1 MKYVKGYSKFVK
13 ESKKQIKKNA
23 IIVEKQLLNDFSKG
37 FWDLCVKSSIFTN
50 EEKVFIT
57 ENLST
62 SDVKLNEEWEWL
74 DKAVTFAKDKGGKIL
89 DTIKSRIE
97 KLTSGI
103 KQFIASMVEMAKNLW
118 AAMITGVKKLA
129 GELSDKHKEKVKVLI
144 EKAPDKEKMDEL
156 NQLKS
161 TVQHWG
167 LISTTVA
174 EITQAKASTTVA
186 NLFTKAQAD
195 AEQQSINNL
204 KEAETLEE
212 SIFFG
217 VEDDI
222 LVHFYNINESEEVVA
237 KEGGEEKKSV
247 WDWIL
252 KFLGQE
258 GLDPEVKGGKKLLW
272 WGKFFLKVLGLIFSP
287 LVKLLEGLL
296 KWKGNKILH
305 GVSWLTNQTGG
316 PGIYKFVVMGGIVA
330 GLIGIVIEGALLNH
344 IEFPG
349 AGAMHS
355 AVSWVS
361 HSLVHAGE
369 LVGWYKT
376 ISYTL
381 TLFCLA
387 LTIHE
392 VAKEIGHLAHAA
404 KSDHGA
410 KPGAK
415 PEVTGET
422 PGVKPGAKPE
432 GGESPAAP
440 TPVPAT

>member
-1 MKYVKGYSKFVK
+1 MKYLKEYSKFVK
-13 ESKKQIKKNA
+13 ESKKQIEKNA

-37 FWDLCVKSSIFTN
+37 FWALCIKSSIFTN
-50 EEKVFIT
+50 EEKEFIT

-97 KLTSGI
+97 KLTAGI

-144 EKAPDKEKMDEL
+144 EKAPEKEKMDEL

-161 TVQHWG
+161 TIQHWG
-167 LISTTVA
+167 LISTTFA
-174 EITQAKASTTVA
+174 EITQAGANATVT
-186 NLFTKAQAD
+186 NLFIKSQTD

-204 KEAETLEE
+204 KEAEALEE

-222 LVHFYNINESEEVVA
+222 LVHFYNINEAEEVVA
-237 KEGGEEKKSV
+237 KEEGNTEQKKSV

-252 KFLGQE
+252 NFLGQE

-287 LVKLLEGLL
+287 VVRLLEGLL
-296 KWKGNKILH
+296 KWKGNKILQ

-316 PGIYKFVVMGGIVA
+316 PGVYKFVVMGGIVA
-330 GLIGIVIEGALLNH
+330 GLIGIVLEGALLNH

-349 AGAMHS
+349 SGAMHS
-355 AVSWVS
+355 TVSWVS
-361 HSLVHAGE
+361 HSLAHAGE

-376 ISYTL
+376 ISYAL
-381 TLFCLA
+381 TFFCLA
-387 LTIHE
+387 LTIVE
-392 VAKEIGHLAHAA
+392 VAKEIGHLAHVA

-410 KPGAK
+410 KPGA
-415 PEVTGET
+415 TTET
-422 PGVKPGAKPE
+422 PGVKPENNPI
-432 GGESPAAP
+432 PI
-440 TPVPAT
+440 PAT

>member
-74 DKAVTFAKDKGGKIL
+74 DKAVTYAKDKGGKVL

-97 KLTSGI
+97 KLKAGI

-222 LVHFYNINESEEVVA
+222 LVHFYNINESEEVAA

-316 PGIYKFVVMGGIVA
+316 PGVYKFVVMGGIVA

-361 HSLVHAGE
+361 HTLVHAGD

-410 KPGAK
+410 KPGVK

-440 TPVPAT
+440 TPVPTN

>member
-204 KEAETLEE
+204 KEAEALEE

-316 PGIYKFVVMGGIVA
+316 PGVYKFVVMGGIVA

>member
-1 MKYVKGYSKFVK
+1 MKYLKEYSKFVK
-13 ESKKQIKKNA
+13 ESKKQIEKNA

-37 FWDLCVKSSIFTN
+37 FWTLCIKSSIFTN

-74 DKAVTFAKDKGGKIL
+74 DKAVTFAKEKGGKIL

-97 KLTSGI
+97 KLTAGI

-118 AAMITGVKKLA
+118 VAMITGVKKLA
-129 GELSDKHKEKVKVLI
+129 GELSNKHKEKVKVLI
-144 EKAPDKEKMDEL
+144 EKAPEKEKMDEL

-161 TVQHWG
+161 TIQHWG

-174 EITQAKASTTVA
+174 EITQSKASATVT
-186 NLFTKAQAD
+186 NLFIKSQTD

-204 KEAETLEE
+204 KESEALEE

-222 LVHFYNINESEEVVA
+222 LVHFYNINEAEEVSA
-237 KEGGEEKKSV
+237 KEEGDTKQKKSV

-252 KFLGQE
+252 NFLGQE
-258 GLDPEVKGGKKLLW
+258 ELDPEVKGGKKLLW

-287 LVKLLEGLL
+287 VVRLLEGLL
-296 KWKGNKILH
+296 KWKGNKILQ

-316 PGIYKFVVMGGIVA
+316 PGVYKFVVMGGVVA
-330 GLIGIVIEGALLNH
+330 GLISIVIEGSLLSH

-349 AGAMHS
+349 AGVMHS
-355 AVSWVS
+355 VVSWIS
-361 HSLVHAGE
+361 HSLAYAGD

-381 TLFCLA
+381 TLFCIA

-392 VAKEIGHLAHAA
+392 VAKEIKHLTHT
-404 KSDHGA
+404 KSSDNVV
-410 KPGAK
+410 K
-415 PEVTGET
+415 PEVTTAGST
-422 PGVKPGAKPE
+422 
-432 GGESPAAP
+432 GESP
-440 TPVPAT
+440 TPVISD

>member
-13 ESKKQIKKNA
+13 ESKKQIEKNA

-37 FWDLCVKSSIFTN
+37 FWSLCIKSSIFTN
-50 EEKVFIT
+50 EEKEFIT

-74 DKAVTFAKDKGGKIL
+74 DKAVTFAKDKGGKVL
-89 DTIKSRIE
+89 DNIKSRIE

-103 KQFIASMVEMAKNLW
+103 KQFITSMVEMAKNLW

-144 EKAPDKEKMDEL
+144 DKAPEKEKMDEL

-167 LISTTVA
+167 LMGTTVA
-174 EITQAKASTTVA
+174 EITQAKANTAVT
-186 NLFTKAQAD
+186 NLFVKSQAD

-204 KEAETLEE
+204 KKAEALEE

-272 WGKFFLKVLGLIFSP
+272 WGKFFLRVLGLIFSP

-296 KWKGNKILH
+296 KWKGNKILQ

-316 PGIYKFVVMGGIVA
+316 PGVYKFVVMGGIVA
-330 GLIGIVIEGALLNH
+330 GLIGIVLEGALLNH

-355 AVSWVS
+355 TVSWIS
-361 HSLVHAGE
+361 HSLAHAGD

-381 TLFCLA
+381 TVFCLA
-387 LTIHE
+387 LTIVE

-404 KSDHGA
+404 KSDYGT
-410 KPGAK
+410 K
-415 PEVTGET
+415 PEATTTGTET
-422 PGVKPGAKPE
+422 PGSKPE
-432 GGESPAAP
+432 GGEDPVAPA
-440 TPVPAT
+440 PVPTT

>member
-74 DKAVTFAKDKGGKIL
+74 DKAVTYAKDKGGKVL

-97 KLTSGI
+97 KLKAGI

-186 NLFTKAQAD
+186 NLFTKAQVD

-222 LVHFYNINESEEVVA
+222 LVHFYNINESEEVAA

-316 PGIYKFVVMGGIVA
+316 PGVYKFVVMGGIVA

-361 HSLVHAGE
+361 HTLVHAGD

-410 KPGAK
+410 KPGVK

-440 TPVPAT
+440 TPVPTN

>member
-129 GELSDKHKEKVKVLI
+129 GELSDKHKEKVKVII
-144 EKAPDKEKMDEL
+144 EKAPEKEKMDEL

-174 EITQAKASTTVA
+174 EITQAKANTAVT
-186 NLFTKAQAD
+186 NLFVKSQVD

-204 KEAETLEE
+204 KEAEALEE

-296 KWKGNKILH
+296 KWKGNKILQ

-316 PGIYKFVVMGGIVA
+316 PGVYKFVIMGGVVA
-330 GLIGIVIEGALLNH
+330 GLIGIVLEGALLNH

-355 AVSWVS
+355 TVSWIS
-361 HSLVHAGE
+361 HSLAHAGD

-381 TLFCLA
+381 TVFCLA

-392 VAKEIGHLAHAA
+392 VAKEIGHLVHAT
-404 KSDHGA
+404 KS
-410 KPGAK
+410 
-415 PEVTGET
+415 ET
-422 PGVKPGAKPE
+422 PGVKPEATTTGTETPGSKLE
-432 GGESPAAP
+432 GGEAPVAP
-440 TPVPAT
+440 TPVPTT

>member
-1 MKYVKGYSKFVK
+1 MKYVKGYAKFVK
-13 ESKKQIKKNA
+13 ESKKQIEKNA

-37 FWDLCVKSSIFTN
+37 FWNLCVKSSIFTN
-50 EEKVFIT
+50 EEKEFIT

-62 SDVKLNEEWEWL
+62 SNVKLNEEWEWL
-74 DKAVTFAKDKGGKIL
+74 DKAVTYAKDKGGKVL

-97 KLTSGI
+97 KLKAGI
-103 KQFIASMVEMAKNLW
+103 KQFIASMVQMAKNLW

-144 EKAPDKEKMDEL
+144 DKAPEKEKMDEL

-161 TVQHWG
+161 TIQHWG

-174 EITQAKASTTVA
+174 EITQAKATTTVT

-222 LVHFYNINESEEVVA
+222 LVHFYNINESEEAVA
-237 KEGGEEKKSV
+237 KEEGGEENKSV

-296 KWKGNKILH
+296 KWKGNKILQ
-305 GVSWLTNQTGG
+305 GISWLTNQTGG
-316 PGIYKFVVMGGIVA
+316 PGVYKFVVMGGVVA
-330 GLIGIVIEGALLNH
+330 GLIGIVAEGALLNH

-355 AVSWVS
+355 TVSWVS
-361 HSLVHAGE
+361 HALVHAGD

-392 VAKEIGHLAHAA
+392 VVKEIGHLVHA
-404 KSDHGA
+404 S
-410 KPGAK
+410 KPGHGEK
-415 PEVTGET
+415 PETTGE
-422 PGVKPGAKPE
+422 KPGAKPE

-440 TPVPAT
+440 TPVPTN

>member
-1 MKYVKGYSKFVK
+1 
-13 ESKKQIKKNA
+13 
-23 IIVEKQLLNDFSKG
+23 
-37 FWDLCVKSSIFTN
+37 
-50 EEKVFIT
+50 
-57 ENLST
+57 
-62 SDVKLNEEWEWL
+62 
-74 DKAVTFAKDKGGKIL
+74 
-89 DTIKSRIE
+89 
-97 KLTSGI
+97 
-103 KQFIASMVEMAKNLW
+103 MVEMAKNLW

-144 EKAPDKEKMDEL
+144 EKAPEKEKMDEL

-167 LISTTVA
+167 LISTTVT
-174 EITQAKASTTVA
+174 EITQAKASAAVT
-186 NLFTKAQAD
+186 NLFVKSQAD

-204 KEAETLEE
+204 KEAEALEE

-222 LVHFYNINESEEVVA
+222 LVHFYNINESEELVA

-287 LVKLLEGLL
+287 LVRLLEGLL
-296 KWKGNKILH
+296 KWKGNKILQ
-305 GVSWLTNQTGG
+305 GISWLTNQTGG
-316 PGIYKFVVMGGIVA
+316 PGIYKFVVMGGVVA
-330 GLIGIVIEGALLNH
+330 GLIGIVIEGALLSH

-355 AVSWVS
+355 VVSWIS
-361 HSLVHAGE
+361 HSLEYAGD
-369 LVGWYKT
+369 LVGWYKI
-376 ISYTL
+376 ISSTL

-392 VAKEIGHLAHAA
+392 VAKEIKHLVYGA
-404 KSDHGA
+404 KSDGV
-410 KPGAK
+410 AK
-415 PEVTGET
+415 PEATT
-422 PGVKPGAKPE
+422 T
-432 GGESPAAP
+432 GESP
-440 TPVPAT
+440 TPVISD

>member
-13 ESKKQIKKNA
+13 ESKKQIEKNA

-37 FWDLCVKSSIFTN
+37 FWALCIKSSIFTN
-50 EEKVFIT
+50 EEKLFIT

-74 DKAVTFAKDKGGKIL
+74 DKAVTFAKDKGGKVL

-174 EITQAKASTTVA
+174 EITQAKASTTVN
-186 NLFTKAQAD
+186 NLFVKSQAD

-204 KEAETLEE
+204 KEAEALEE

-316 PGIYKFVVMGGIVA
+316 PGVYKFVVMGGIVA
-330 GLIGIVIEGALLNH
+330 GLIGIVIEGSLLNH

-361 HSLVHAGE
+361 HTLVHAGE

-410 KPGAK
+410 KPEATK
-415 PEVTGET
+415 AETTGE
-422 PGVKPGAKPE
+422 KPGAKPE

-440 TPVPAT
+440 TPVPTN

>member
-1 MKYVKGYSKFVK
+1 
-13 ESKKQIKKNA
+13 
-23 IIVEKQLLNDFSKG
+23 
-37 FWDLCVKSSIFTN
+37 
-50 EEKVFIT
+50 
-57 ENLST
+57 
-62 SDVKLNEEWEWL
+62 
-74 DKAVTFAKDKGGKIL
+74 
-89 DTIKSRIE
+89 
-97 KLTSGI
+97 
-103 KQFIASMVEMAKNLW
+103 MVEMAKNLW

-174 EITQAKASTTVA
+174 EITQAKASTTVN
-186 NLFTKAQAD
+186 NLFVKSQAD

-204 KEAETLEE
+204 KEAEALEE

-222 LVHFYNINESEEVVA
+222 LVHFYNINESEEVAA

-316 PGIYKFVVMGGIVA
+316 PGVYKFVVMGGIVA

-361 HSLVHAGE
+361 HTLVHAGE

-410 KPGAK
+410 KPEDTKA
-415 PEVTGET
+415 ETTGE
-422 PGVKPGAKPE
+422 KPGAKPE

-440 TPVPAT
+440 TPVPTN

>member
-13 ESKKQIKKNA
+13 ESKKQIEKNA
-23 IIVEKQLLNDFSKG
+23 IKVEKQLLNHFSKG
-37 FWDLCVKSSIFTN
+37 FWALCIKSSIFTN

-103 KQFIASMVEMAKNLW
+103 KQFITSMVEMAKNLW

-129 GELSDKHKEKVKVLI
+129 GELSDKHKEKVKVII
-144 EKAPDKEKMDEL
+144 EKAPEKEKMDEL

-167 LISTTVA
+167 LMGTTVA
-174 EITQAKASTTVA
+174 EITQAKANTAVT
-186 NLFTKAQAD
+186 NLFVKSQAD

-204 KEAETLEE
+204 KKAEALEE

-272 WGKFFLKVLGLIFSP
+272 WGKFFLRVLGLIFSP

-296 KWKGNKILH
+296 KWKGNKILQ

-316 PGIYKFVVMGGIVA
+316 PGVYKFVVMGAVVA
-330 GLIGIVIEGALLNH
+330 GLIGIVLEGALLNH

-355 AVSWVS
+355 TVSWIS
-361 HSLVHAGE
+361 HSLAHAGD

-381 TLFCLA
+381 TVFCLA

-392 VAKEIGHLAHAA
+392 VAKEIGHLVHAT
-404 KSDHGA
+404 KS
-410 KPGAK
+410 
-415 PEVTGET
+415 ET
-422 PGVKPGAKPE
+422 PGTKPEATTTGTETPGSKPE
-432 GGESPAAP
+432 GGEDPVAP
-440 TPVPAT
+440 SPVPTT

>member
-13 ESKKQIKKNA
+13 ESKKQIEKNA

-37 FWDLCVKSSIFTN
+37 FWALCIKSSIFTN
-50 EEKVFIT
+50 EEKEFIT

-129 GELSDKHKEKVKVLI
+129 GELSDKHKEKVKVII
-144 EKAPDKEKMDEL
+144 EKAPEKEKMDEL

-174 EITQAKASTTVA
+174 EITQAKANTAVT
-186 NLFTKAQAD
+186 NLFVKSQVD

-204 KEAETLEE
+204 KEAEALEE

-222 LVHFYNINESEEVVA
+222 LVHFYNINEAEEVAA
-237 KEGGEEKKSV
+237 KEEGDTEQKKSV

-258 GLDPEVKGGKKLLW
+258 GLDPEVKGGEKLLW

-296 KWKGNKILH
+296 KWKGNKILQ

-316 PGIYKFVVMGGIVA
+316 PGVYKFVVMGAVVA
-330 GLIGIVIEGALLNH
+330 GLIGIVLEGALLNH

-355 AVSWVS
+355 TVSWIS
-361 HSLVHAGE
+361 HSLAHAGD

-381 TLFCLA
+381 TVFCLA

-392 VAKEIGHLAHAA
+392 VAKEIGHLVHAT
-404 KSDHGA
+404 KS
-410 KPGAK
+410 
-415 PEVTGET
+415 ET
-422 PGVKPGAKPE
+422 PGVKPEATTTGTETPGSKPE

-440 TPVPAT
+440 TPVPTT

>member
-97 KLTSGI
+97 KLKAGI

-118 AAMITGVKKLA
+118 ASMITGVKKLA

-144 EKAPDKEKMDEL
+144 DEAPEKEKMDEL

-167 LISTTVA
+167 LISATVA

-204 KEAETLEE
+204 KEAEALEE

-222 LVHFYNINESEEVVA
+222 LVHFYNINEAEEVAA
-237 KEGGEEKKSV
+237 KEEGNTEQKKSV

-252 KFLGQE
+252 NFLGQE

-296 KWKGNKILH
+296 KWKGNKILQ

-316 PGIYKFVVMGGIVA
+316 PGVYKFVVMGGIVA
-330 GLIGIVIEGALLNH
+330 GLIGIVLEGALLNH

-349 AGAMHS
+349 SGAMHS
-355 AVSWVS
+355 TVSWVS
-361 HSLVHAGE
+361 HSLAHAGE

-376 ISYTL
+376 ISYAL
-381 TLFCLA
+381 TFFCLA
-387 LTIHE
+387 LTIVE

-410 KPGAK
+410 KPGA
-415 PEVTGET
+415 TTET
-422 PGVKPGAKPE
+422 PGVKPENNPI
-432 GGESPAAP
+432 PI
-440 TPVPAT
+440 PAT

>member
-13 ESKKQIKKNA
+13 ESKKQIEKNA

-37 FWDLCVKSSIFTN
+37 FWALCIKSSIFTN

-74 DKAVTFAKDKGGKIL
+74 YKAVTFAKDKGGKVL

-174 EITQAKASTTVA
+174 EITQAKASTTVN
-186 NLFTKAQAD
+186 NLFVKSQVD

-204 KEAETLEE
+204 KEAEALEE

-222 LVHFYNINESEEVVA
+222 LVHFYNINESEELVA

-287 LVKLLEGLL
+287 LVRLLEGHVFSQRSKAALA
-296 KWKGNKILH
+296 G
-305 GVSWLTNQTGG
+305 GLTNFAPRGAAGNQ
-316 PGIYKFVVMGGIVA
+316 FVD
-330 GLIGIVIEGALLNH
+330 
-344 IEFPG
+344 
-349 AGAMHS
+349 
-355 AVSWVS
+355 
-361 HSLVHAGE
+361 
-369 LVGWYKT
+369 
-376 ISYTL
+376 
-381 TLFCLA
+381 
-387 LTIHE
+387 LTIH
-392 VAKEIGHLAHAA
+392 
-404 KSDHGA
+404 
-410 KPGAK
+410 
-415 PEVTGET
+415 PEQLHDREAPFVTG
-422 PGVKPGAKPE
+422 VV
-432 GGESPAAP
+432 AAP
-440 TPVPAT
+440 ASDMAIDGSLPARSHA

>member
-1 MKYVKGYSKFVK
+1 MKYVKGYAKFVK

-37 FWDLCVKSSIFTN
+37 FWALCIKSSIFTN
-50 EEKVFIT
+50 KEKEFIT

-74 DKAVTFAKDKGGKIL
+74 DKAVTFAKDKGGKVL
-89 DTIKSRIE
+89 DNIKSRIE
-97 KLTSGI
+97 KLKTGI

-144 EKAPDKEKMDEL
+144 DKAPEKEKMDEL

-167 LISTTVA
+167 LISATVA

-204 KEAETLEE
+204 KEAEALEE

-222 LVHFYNINESEEVVA
+222 LVHFYNINESEEVAA

-258 GLDPEVKGGKKLLW
+258 GLDPEVKGGEKLLW

-296 KWKGNKILH
+296 KWKGNKILQ

-316 PGIYKFVVMGGIVA
+316 PGVYKFVVMGGIVA
-330 GLIGIVIEGALLNH
+330 GLIGIVLEGALLNH

-349 AGAMHS
+349 SGAMHS
-355 AVSWVS
+355 TVSWVS
-361 HSLVHAGE
+361 HSLAHAGE

-376 ISYTL
+376 ISYAL
-381 TLFCLA
+381 TFFCLA
-387 LTIHE
+387 LTIVE

-410 KPGAK
+410 KPEA
-415 PEVTGET
+415 TGET
-422 PGVKPGAKPE
+422 PGVKPE
-432 GGESPAAP
+432 GGESPEAP